1 LIRAALRRTYE
12 LDIASIFRAQHLRR
26 VKRVEARKTREICE
40 ENGFSE
46 LTLTTLRSLAE
57 KKSRTCF
64 ILGSGSSINDLSED
78 DLKTIRS
85 GFSIGI
91 NAWVSHDFIPDAY
104 SFEADGL
111 NQEPSGE
118 IQTMT
123 RALANKARHKPDL
136 VLLLLRPK
144 RSDLQKRMVEI
155 PRNLRKSSFMYG
167 RYNLTSKRQQ
177 NLQKDLD
184 VILSREK
191 RSPLSVPVVVDNGA
205 TVARLLTLSAL
216 AGFTKV
222 VLVGIDLNSSGY
234 FWQDTKGPRLYE
246 ELVGSFPREER
257 YQHDTLETGNRP
269 FSNLDFLS
277 VLAPLL
283 QKHFE
288 IETFSGS
295 HKSSLAPQL
304 AVYDWRVDLE
314 T

>member
-1 LIRAALRRTYE
+1 MRRTYE
-12 LDIASIFRAQHLRR
+12 REFASVFRAVHLRI
-26 VKRVEARKTREICE
+26 VKNAEARKTREICN

-46 LTLTTLRSLAE
+46 LTLSTLQSLAE

-64 ILGSGSSINDLSED
+64 ILGSGSSVNELGDEDLE
-78 DLKTIRS
+78 TIRR

-91 NAWVSHDFIPDAY
+91 NAWVSHHFTPDAY

-111 NQEPSGE
+111 SQEPSPE

-123 RALANKARHKPDL
+123 RALANKVRHKPDL

-144 RSDLQKRMVEI
+144 RSDLQKRMVKI
-155 PRNLRKSSFMYG
+155 PRDLLGSSFMYG

-177 NLQKDLD
+177 NLEKDLD
-184 VILSREK
+184 LILSREK

-234 FWQDTKGPRLYE
+234 FWQDEKAPRRYE
-246 ELVGSFPREER
+246 ELASNFPRKKLER
-257 YQHDTLETGNRP
+257 HDTLETNNRP
-269 FSNLDFLS
+269 FSTFDFLS
-277 VLAPLL
+277 ALATVL

-288 IETFSGS
+288 IEIFIGS
-295 HKSSLAPQL
+295 QKSSLAARLPVHNWEGR
-304 AVYDWRVDLE
+304 A
-314 T
+314 